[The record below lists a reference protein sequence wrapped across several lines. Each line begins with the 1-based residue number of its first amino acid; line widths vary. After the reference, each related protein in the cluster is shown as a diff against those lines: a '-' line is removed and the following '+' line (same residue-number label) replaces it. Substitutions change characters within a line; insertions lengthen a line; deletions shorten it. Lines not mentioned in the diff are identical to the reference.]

1 MLASEVI
8 KNVKFEDPITH
19 DLVCQAMVSAYGL
32 EYYAKEGN
40 RVPARMFARALC
52 DARHDELSW
61 YEIAVRVQKSDL
73 CHSGLCGFISN
84 FVEISLNCGHSLIH
98 FCDKFFHDCL

>member
-52 DARHDELSW
+52 DARHDELS
-61 YEIAVRVQKSDL
+61 DL
-73 CHSGLCGFISN
+73 QTLRF
-84 FVEISLNCGHSLIH
+84 
-98 FCDKFFHDCL
+98 